1 MLFQASKVKGSQN
14 STVAAAQ
21 AAAVAAVPPA
31 ETGQQ
36 PAKTDLPPVP
46 KTPDAMDHM
55 PEQMK
60 TEYRRLKEQLALREK
75 TRQPLSNV
83 NQEKGGRMHTGSE
96 CTAVLCVH
104 LPCAT
109 ILMKSQVLYT
119 FH

>member
-1 MLFQASKVKGSQN
+1 MSFQASKVKGSQVL
-14 STVAAAQ
+14 TVATAAL
-21 AAAVAAVPPA
+21 AVPPPA
-31 ETGQQ
+31 DAGQQ

-83 NQEKGGRMHTGSE
+83 NQEKGGKMHTGSD

-109 ILMKSQVLYT
+109 ILMKSQWLYT
-119 FH
+119 FQ